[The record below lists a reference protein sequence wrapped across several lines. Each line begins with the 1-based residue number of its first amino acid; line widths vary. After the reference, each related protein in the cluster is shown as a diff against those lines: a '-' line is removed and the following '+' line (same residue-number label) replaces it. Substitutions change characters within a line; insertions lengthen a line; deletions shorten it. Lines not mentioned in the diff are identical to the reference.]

1 MSRRGEIVQRLQDL
15 ENERQMANMIDSG
28 PRWEAEMKRIR
39 EERSMLENELSQIE
53 AGGSL

>member
-1 MSRRGEIVQRLQDL
+1 MPRRDEIVQRLRDL